1 VTPALEAVVRKA
13 LAPAPADRY
22 ATCHDF
28 AAALRA
34 AAAASVAPVPATA
47 AGPAPASHRARRVL
61 GPVLIVLALA
71 GLVAVAQRLITP
83 TSAVAAGRPALA
95 VFPFRATSG
104 GAEEWSEALGD
115 LLATA
120 LDGTPG
126 LSVADPWALWR
137 PLRSERAARAAA
149 PDPLEANELAQQAG
163 ARRFVL
169 GSALESGGR
178 LVVTVRIYPSGVG
191 EPAPAYAFSDSA
203 AVDQLPALVQR
214 LAVAVIH
221 RVAEEERLPDVR
233 DLRGYTTGSAEAL
246 KAYLDARA
254 ALRRGLVDSADR
266 AIDRAI
272 AQDSGF
278 TLALVEGARIKSWVQ
293 FLRGARYTGLG
304 SLTQRAMGQLD
315 SLSERNRQRV
325 IATDALVRTDG
336 AAAVA
341 AARRILE
348 LDGTDVEAWDLLG
361 YTHQAYGWQYGASF
375 AEMRDAA
382 DRVIALD
389 GTYLPVLARR
399 GWIAATGGDPDDIA
413 GQITRLSRSDTTVP
427 LIGSTLAALRA
438 LSADDAE
445 FTTRLPQLTA
455 APSEAWIAALR
466 ALRASRPA
474 RAEQLIEA
482 RLGAASGPDRAL
494 PLGSLAQLWMA
505 EGRTRAVDSLV
516 RTGTLDATL
525 WLRRALE
532 FHLVA
537 AALAGVGD
545 SAVARGVADSLARW
559 FLPDSALA
567 QFESRPVWRAAWTIG
582 AYNAAFGDTLLTRR
596 WRAALN
602 PLPRSGTLSRDWVGA
617 LQADFDARLAARR
630 GDLDRALEH
639 ARRAY
644 QLWTIHTENV
654 PEGDPEPAMRLHL
667 GLLHLAHGQ
676 PDSAEVYLRSLAPP
690 VTWMGFLTA
699 RASFEL
705 GQIAE
710 RRRDYAQAAQYYAR
724 ALDLWGRGGDE
735 VEGWRTRARDAVER
749 VTRRAG

>member
-1 VTPALEAVVRKA
+1 
-13 LAPAPADRY
+13 
-22 ATCHDF
+22 
-28 AAALRA
+28 
-34 AAAASVAPVPATA
+34 
-47 AGPAPASHRARRVL
+47 
-61 GPVLIVLALA
+61 
-71 GLVAVAQRLITP
+71 
-83 TSAVAAGRPALA
+83 
-95 VFPFRATSG
+95 
-104 GAEEWSEALGD
+104 
-115 LLATA
+115 
-120 LDGTPG
+120 
-126 LSVADPWALWR
+126 
-137 PLRSERAARAAA
+137 
-149 PDPLEANELAQQAG
+149 
-163 ARRFVL
+163 
-169 GSALESGGR
+169 
-178 LVVTVRIYPSGVG
+178 
-191 EPAPAYAFSDSA
+191 
-203 AVDQLPALVQR
+203 
-214 LAVAVIH
+214 
-221 RVAEEERLPDVR
+221 
-233 DLRGYTTGSAEAL
+233 
-246 KAYLDARA
+246 
-254 ALRRGLVDSADR
+254 
-266 AIDRAI
+266 
-272 AQDSGF
+272 
-278 TLALVEGARIKSWVQ
+278 
-293 FLRGARYTGLG
+293 
-304 SLTQRAMGQLD
+304 
-315 SLSERNRQRV
+315 
-325 IATDALVRTDG
+325 
-336 AAAVA
+336 
-341 AARRILE
+341 
-348 LDGTDVEAWDLLG
+348 
-361 YTHQAYGWQYGASF
+361 
-375 AEMRDAA
+375 
-382 DRVIALD
+382 
-389 GTYLPVLARR
+389 
-399 GWIAATGGDPDDIA
+399 
-413 GQITRLSRSDTTVP
+413 
-427 LIGSTLAALRA
+427 
-438 LSADDAE
+438 
-445 FTTRLPQLTA
+445 
-455 APSEAWIAALR
+455 
-466 ALRASRPA
+466 
-474 RAEQLIEA
+474 
-482 RLGAASGPDRAL
+482 
-494 PLGSLAQLWMA
+494 MA